1 MPTTITRYKCN
12 KCGGEYD
19 TQAKATTCE
28 GNHPGTISV
37 SSGNQTFKSY
47 SVMPDKLKVTHT
59 INNVTST
66 YYYYLHT

>member
-19 TQAKATTCE
+19 TQAKASTCE
-28 GNHPGTISV
+28 SSHPGTISV
-37 SSGNQTFKSY
+37 AAASQTY
-47 SVMPDKLKVTHT
+47 SEYSIMPNRLAVSHSNK
-59 INNVTST
+59 T